1 MDYKLFSVKESQT
14 GIPNLKTHVAALYNN
29 MQQSFQS
36 LPSKQ
41 RFLFESRARER
52 ANEPGRPLMEK
63 CKDLSEMKEWCR
75 AIPKIELH
83 AHLNGCIRDS
93 TLLELAKLLGEKGV
107 INFGDVEHIIR
118 KCGRSLTE
126 CFQLF
131 DLFHILTT
139 DHETISRITKEVIE
153 DFAAEEVVYLEL
165 RTTPKSNEAKGM
177 TKRSY
182 MKAVVNGLRSVET
195 VDVSFINFNGK
206 TENFCESMQKSS
218 KTCMETK
225 KIYVRLLLSI
235 DRRET
240 MAAAMET
247 VSLALEM
254 REFGVVGIDLSG
266 NPVVGEWTTFL
277 PALKYAKEQGLPVTL
292 HCGEVSNKMEIQAM
306 LNFSPNRIGHACFLD
321 EDDWHKARF
330 LRIPVEICLTS
341 NLRTERFS
349 SIDLHHFANL
359 YNSNHPLV
367 LCTDD
372 TGLFSTSLSN
382 EYYLAAET
390 FGLDKKDI
398 FKLGANAIEYV
409 FADNE
414 VKKAIREI
422 FRAFE
427 RRIAD

>member
-1 MDYKLFSVKESQT
+1 
-14 GIPNLKTHVAALYNN
+14 
-29 MQQSFQS
+29 
-36 LPSKQ
+36 
-41 RFLFESRARER
+41 
-52 ANEPGRPLMEK
+52 MEK
-63 CKDLSEMKEWCR
+63 CTNLAEMKEWCR

-107 INFGDVEHIIR
+107 IIFADVEHVIR

-131 DLFHILTT
+131 DLFHILAT
-139 DHETISRITKEVIE
+139 DHETISRITKEVVE

-165 RTTPKSNEAKGM
+165 RTTPKNNEAKGM

-182 MKAVVNGLRSVET
+182 MKAVINGLRSVDT
-195 VDVSFINFNGK
+195 VDVSFINLNGK
-206 TENFCESMQKSS
+206 TESFCEPVQKSCT
-218 KTCMETK
+218 TCMEKK

-240 MAAAMET
+240 TAAAMET
-247 VSLALEM
+247 VCLALEM

-266 NPVVGEWTTFL
+266 NPVVGEWDTFL

-306 LNFSPNRIGHACFLD
+306 LNFSPDRIGHACFLD
-321 EDDWHKARF
+321 EDDWEKAR
-330 LRIPVEICLTS
+330 LSQIPVEICLTS
-341 NLRTERFS
+341 NLRTERLS
-349 SIDLHHFANL
+349 SIHVHHFANL
-359 YNSNHPLV
+359 YNANHPLV

-390 FGLDKKDI
+390 FGLDKKDMLQ
-398 FKLGANAIEYV
+398 LGANAIEFV
-409 FADNE
+409 FADSE

-427 RRIAD
+427 RRLADEFPSWKS